1 MPGAGRKAAKRTPRL
16 TVAGRICDAGG
27 VQMLVK
33 VGAATD
39 DTLWAVI
46 ATAGRQSRVANVYRS
61 RTDALQDREW
71 RAQQVT
77 AYEDFLRRSRQPVPH
92 YSVAPIRRADLPKK
106 WSPLPALGFLRGQF
120 I

>member
-1 MPGAGRKAAKRTPRL
+1 MSLRAG
-16 TVAGRICDAGG
+16 D
-27 VQMLVK
+27 
-33 VGAATD
+33 D

-46 ATAGRQSRVANVYRS
+46 ATAGKKSRVANVYRS
-61 RTDALQDREW
+61 RSAALEDREW
-71 RAQQVT
+71 RAQQVV
-77 AYEDFLRRSRQPVPH
+77 AYADWLRRASQPVPH

>member
-1 MPGAGRKAAKRTPRL
+1 VQTLTSAMGAE
-16 TVAGRICDAGG
+16 
-27 VQMLVK
+27 
-33 VGAATD
+33 

-61 RTDALQDREW
+61 RAEALEDRAW
-71 RAQQVT
+71 RAQQVA
-77 AYEDFLRRSRQPVPH
+77 AYEDWLRRARQPVPH
-92 YSVAPIRRADLPKK
+92 YSVAPIRRTDLPRK

>member
-1 MPGAGRKAAKRTPRL
+1 VTSLVSLRGRE
-16 TVAGRICDAGG
+16 
-27 VQMLVK
+27 
-33 VGAATD
+33 D

-46 ATAGRQSRVANVYRS
+46 ATAGRRSRVANVYRS
-61 RTDALQDREW
+61 RSDALADLAW
-71 RAQQVT
+71 RTQQVS
-77 AYEDFLRRSRQPVPH
+77 AYEDWLRRSSQPVPY